1 VKNIF
6 TIDLEEWFHANYYD
20 DILDTNKSYE
30 IRVLDSTYKLLK
42 HFEENNTKATFFVL
56 GYVAKKHKKL
66 IMDIHNSGH
75 EIASHGTNHYL
86 VYKQTKEEFKE
97 DVYKSK
103 ALLED
108 IIQKRIKGYRA
119 PSWSITNESLWA
131 LDILQDM
138 GFVYDSSI
146 SPIKTFLYGI
156 KDAPRFIYKPIINGE
171 EGSIFEIPPST
182 FKIFG
187 KTMGFSGGFYLRALP
202 FWIIKILTNRINKYP
217 QNQRETFDS
226 NNPVIFYLHPREIDK
241 SQPKLKLKPFEYII
255 HYLNINSCEDKL
267 HKVLNTYKCASI
279 EEYYCF

>member
-1 VKNIF
+1 MKNIF
-6 TIDLEEWFHANYYD
+6 TIDLEEWFHGNFHD
-20 DILDTNKSYE
+20 GIFDRNKPYE
-30 IRVLDSTYKLLK
+30 IRILDNTYKILK

-56 GYVAKKHKKL
+56 GDVAKKHKKL

-75 EIASHGTNHYL
+75 EIASHGTEHYL

-97 DVYKSK
+97 DVYTSK

-131 LDILQDM
+131 LDILQEM

-146 SPIKTFLYGI
+146 FPIKTFLYGI
-156 KDAPRFIYKPIINGE
+156 KDAPRFIYRPIINSE

-202 FWIIKILTNRINKYP
+202 FSVIKILTNRQNKSTN
-217 QNQRETFDS
+217 QNEDAFS

-241 SQPKLKLKPFEYII
+241 NQPKLKMKPLEYII
-255 HYLNINSCEDKL
+255 HNLNINSCESKL
-267 HKVLNTYKCASI
+267 QKILRTYKCTSI
-279 EEYYCF
+279 EEYYKF